1 MWEVGSPYRVKPVHL
16 DVRREMEREGSQS
29 FIAELGPC

>member
-1 MWEVGSPYRVKPVHL
+1 MWEKTYPVHL
-16 DVRREMEREGSQS
+16 DARRKMEREGSQS